1 MDTAFW
7 FWHGRLHRPVGLHP
21 IAKPPRWA
29 QLSFRFENRFWADTS
44 VCSDYNHNEKQIEG
58 NKMKNAKTVCKTI
71 LITGLAV
78 AVLTWLPAPAHA
90 QDKGA
95 YMLKKIQTVED
106 VQQIEP
112 GDTIVMSCPKCKDT
126 YVQVVEKSW
135 HAATAD
141 QLKTVGMHL
150 CSS

>member
-1 MDTAFW
+1 M
-7 FWHGRLHRPVGLHP
+7 
-21 IAKPPRWA
+21 
-29 QLSFRFENRFWADTS
+29 N
-44 VCSDYNHNEKQIEG
+44 KQIKG

-78 AVLTWLPAPAHA
+78 AALAWLPAPAHA

-135 HAATAD
+135 HAATPD

-150 CSS
+150 CSSCDTRLLTKSMGKHAENTLVHTCKVCGSEDVSCCLKKKGSGPTPGMAEIK